1 MTGDKGPDRQSR
13 LRKREFMSERK
24 LAVIFPGIGYHKD
37 KPLLYYAARLVQA
50 LGYEIIHIDYH
61 DLPGK
66 LRGNRELMIKAV
78 EMAYEQ
84 AVGQLD
90 PGDLSGC
97 EDLLFI
103 GKSIGTV
110 VLSKYISDHGLQAR
124 QIWYTPVEETFLFA
138 APDTVA
144 FIGEADPMSDINR
157 VLEAAKEKNVRLYTY
172 PGGNHSLECGDVD
185 TDIANLKEVMK
196 ITEQFIKHRTER

>member
-1 MTGDKGPDRQSR
+1 MTGDKGPDRLSR

-37 KPLLYYAARLVQA
+37 KPLLYYSTKLVQNF
-50 LGYEIIHIDYH
+50 GYEIMHIDYH
-61 DLPGK
+61 DLPGR
-66 LRGNRELMIKAV
+66 LRGNRELMEKAV
-78 EMAYEQ
+78 KIAYGQASEQ
-84 AVGQLD
+84 LAST
-90 PGDLSGC
+90 DLSGY
-97 EDLLFI
+97 EDILLI

-110 VLSKYISDHGLQAR
+110 VLSKYASDHGIKAG

-138 APDTVA
+138 SAETVA

-185 TDIANLKEVMK
+185 TDIANLREVMK